1 MNSQNANKQIQIHI
15 NGGIISQIYS
25 HIVSTSHDF
34 FGILLGNARILH
46 NTKNKTLSL
55 SSNNLYNN
63 NNSNNNISNTNQ
75 SLSSLS
81 QTFINIDQIHLI
93 FETLTS
99 KTINKFISTIQQK
112 DPLQYILALC
122 SCKAHSYPVIS
133 LKEQELYFAVQH
145 ALQNP
150 SESNRMSIYNPYGEI
165 PLLFGSFVHNKSE
178 YTVNFESKFYI
189 YNNSVELFESYPFN
203 IINIK
208 PTVYSDLIEHT
219 GNYIEM
225 CPNVFSLEKEV
236 SKLREEILIN
246 LENINTKQSKQI
258 KEYKKRVN
266 IVLENYRILVNRLKR
281 IYKS

>member
-1 MNSQNANKQIQIHI
+1 MNSQNDNKQIQIHI

-63 NNSNNNISNTNQ
+63 NNSNNNISHANQ
-75 SLSSLS
+75 SSSSLS
-81 QTFINIDQIHLI
+81 QTLINIDQIHLI

-99 KTINKFISTIQQK
+99 KTINKYISTIQQK

-150 SESNRMSIYNPYGEI
+150 SENNRLSIYNPYGEI
-165 PLLFGSFVHNKSE
+165 PLLFGSLCQSCKR
-178 YTVNFESKFYI
+178 
-189 YNNSVELFESYPFN
+189 
-203 IINIK
+203 
-208 PTVYSDLIEHT
+208 
-219 GNYIEM
+219 
-225 CPNVFSLEKEV
+225 FS
-236 SKLREEILIN
+236 I
-246 LENINTKQSKQI
+246 
-258 KEYKKRVN
+258 
-266 IVLENYRILVNRLKR
+266 
-281 IYKS
+281 